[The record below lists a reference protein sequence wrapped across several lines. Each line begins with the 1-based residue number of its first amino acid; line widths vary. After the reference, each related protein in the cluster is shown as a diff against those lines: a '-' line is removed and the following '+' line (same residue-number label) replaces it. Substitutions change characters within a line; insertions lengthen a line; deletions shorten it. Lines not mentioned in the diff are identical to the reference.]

1 MAEEE
6 ENDPEGGQPDG
17 LDEPKGAWLKQF
29 IVLAVVVLI
38 GQSIIAYVL
47 VSYQIIPWYFGEE
60 ETTTETVKEVEKV
73 KREPVPVD
81 PPILF
86 PVDEMTVN
94 PQDYHTIRYLNIKLS
109 LELDSPET
117 LAFLEADPVV
127 QTKLF
132 EVIRNALNTTNYRE
146 LDDAEERG
154 PLRQKLVAAIN
165 ASELL
170 AEGMVSNVYF
180 ERFIAQ

>member
-6 ENDPEGGQPDG
+6 NEQDGEQPDA

-29 IVLAVVVLI
+29 VVLAVVVLI

-60 ETTTETVKEVEKV
+60 EEAMEKV
-73 KREPVPVD
+73 SEVQETKREPVPVE
-81 PPILF
+81 PPILYA
-86 PVDEMTVN
+86 VDEMTVN
-94 PQDYHTIRYLNIKLS
+94 PQDYHTIRYLNIKMS
-109 LELDSPET
+109 LELDAPET
-117 LAFLEADPVV
+117 LALLEGDPVTE
-127 QTKLF
+127 TKLF

-154 PLRQKLVAAIN
+154 PLRLKLVAAIN

-170 AEGMVSNVYF
+170 NEGSVSNVYF